1 MTDFEEKLMSLGRTY
16 DVRAHNA
23 EVATTLGQALE
34 DFKNDVISLHEATV
48 AEIIG
53 EDEPYI
59 VEPNSQPDYSGGVS
73 SYMIDYIHE
82 GRNRLRKEQRSR
94 AKQPEEGVK
103 E

>member
-53 EDEPYI
+53 EDE
-59 VEPNSQPDYSGGVS
+59 S
-73 SYMIDYIHE
+73 SYSMPLEMPERHWE
-82 GRNRLRKEQRSR
+82 KLRAR